1 MKKLK
6 NWDNKTWLSSNKY
19 IVSLNTFLKNNI
31 KLKKN
36 YKILDIGCGRAY
48 IIDHLYKKYK
58 FNQKPFGID
67 IIKHRDIS
75 KKIRFKKI
83 DAIKFLSQTNETFDL
98 IFVKQTIHFFT
109 KKNLKK
115 LVKLMKLRLKNNGR
129 IVIMSLDTKSNE
141 IPCFSSMKIALEKSL
156 EKDKYI
162 LKILKKNLG
171 KFIEKK
177 FVFKVILKRNDYIRM
192 LKNRYISCMLKM
204 SAEEIKNGVN
214 EILRDYSKKIVFKDK
229 LICLI
234 YKN

>member
-1 MKKLK
+1 M
-6 NWDNKTWLSSNKY
+6 
-19 IVSLNTFLKNNI
+19 F
-31 KLKKN
+31 
-36 YKILDIGCGRAY
+36 A
-48 IIDHLYKKYK
+48 
-58 FNQKPFGID
+58 
-67 IIKHRDIS
+67 
-75 KKIRFKKI
+75 
-83 DAIKFLSQTNETFDL
+83 L

-177 FVFKVILKRNDYIRM
+177 FVFKVILKRSDYIRM

-204 SAEEIKNGVN
+204 SAEQIKNGVN

>member
-6 NWDNKTWLSSNKY
+6 NWDNKTCLSSNKY
-19 IVSLNTFLKNNI
+19 IFSLNTFLKNNI

-36 YKILDIGCGRAY
+36 YKILDIACGRAY

-67 IIKHRDIS
+67 IIKHREIS

-156 EKDKYI
+156 EKDKCI

-177 FVFKVILKRNDYIRM
+177 FVFKVILKRSDYIRM

-204 SAEEIKNGVN
+204 S
-214 EILRDYSKKIVFKDK
+214 
-229 LICLI
+229 
-234 YKN
+234 